1 MANFSES
8 LRNLYGLEG
17 IYSLDPDDPGG
28 ETVYGVARNKWPG
41 LKLWEIID
49 HITGSTLQKKLAH
62 FKISKMLIANSDQV
76 KDEVENFY
84 RREFW
89 NSFDCDNLPQMIA
102 EELFEQSVNIGVR
115 QCSLHLQRALNILNR
130 NETAWDDIDEDGR
143 VGRATR
149 KALTEAIKKDS
160 KYLFGILN
168 ILQGAFYV
176 NLGNEKYI
184 RGWISRAMWT
194 Y

>member
-8 LRNLYGLEG
+8 LRNLYSLEG

-28 ETVYGVARNKWPG
+28 ETVYGVARNIWPR

-49 HITGSTLQKKLAH
+49 HITGNTLQKKLAH
-62 FKISKMLIANSDQV
+62 FKTAKMLIANSDQV

-130 NETAWDDIDEDGR
+130 NETAWDDIDVDGR

-149 KALTEAIKKDS
+149 KALTEAIKKDA